1 MNEKIYFLPED
12 SYEYSFDEITAL
24 ILEGSLRK
32 KSMIW
37 EKELPDWVTLESHP
51 DFTEV
56 FEEYDRIAQE
66 KIKQVLGTDDETVQ
80 KREMLKM
87 LDDVSVEKQQ
97 HPEDRKSSLLKW
109 VFIAAAIIITPVI
122 VFSIIGLFKSR
133 EPVKTAEKAPVIEDI
148 NIDNVKFES
157 GVMKI
162 DEIKGIKVVKVAKAE
177 EDKILKE
184 ILLEIKN
191 EMKKEDEQQASASGQ
206 KETQKKEAGLF
217 DKVSDEELD
226 AFRSSFMKKADS
238 KNVTATVTK
247 ESKLAQ
253 SSEELTS
260 KQINETVKNNYSTIK
275 SCYDKALKNNDMIS
289 GKMEIT
295 IHIMGDGSVAKVI
308 NETPKFKGT
317 EMERCVTEQIKKK
330 WVFPKFNGTLS
341 TATIPFLLSAQ

>member
-32 KSMIW
+32 KSMVW
-37 EKELPDWVTLESHP
+37 EKSLPDWVSLEKHP
-51 DFTEV
+51 DFTEI
-56 FEEYDRIAQE
+56 FSEYDRIAHE
-66 KIKQVLGTDDETVQ
+66 KINQVLGTDEETKQ

-87 LDDVSVEKQQ
+87 LDDVSVEKQL
-97 HPEDRKSSLLKW
+97 HPKDNKSHLIKW
-109 VFIAAAIIITPVI
+109 VIVGTFIILTPVI
-122 VFSIIGLFKSR
+122 VFSVINLFKSAD
-133 EPVKTAEKAPVIEDI
+133 PVKAIEKTPVIDDI
-148 NIDNVKFES
+148 NIDNIKFES

-162 DEIKGIKVVKVAKAE
+162 DEIKGIKVVKVAQAE

-191 EMKKEDEQQASASGQ
+191 EMKKEDTDSSAAVQ
-206 KETQKKEAGLF
+206 KDAPKKEAGLF
-217 DKVSDEELD
+217 DKVSDEELA
-226 AFRSSFMKKADS
+226 AFRSSFMKKVDS
-238 KNVTATVTK
+238 KNIATAVTK

-253 SSEELTS
+253 SNEELTS
-260 KQINETVKNNYSTIK
+260 KQINETVKNNYGTIK

-330 WVFPKFNGTLS
+330 WMFPKFNGTLS
-341 TATIPFLLSAQ
+341 TATIPFVLSAQ

>member
-37 EKELPDWVTLESHP
+37 EKELTDWIELAKHP

-56 FEEYDRIAQE
+56 FAEYDRIAHE

-97 HPEDRKSSLLKW
+97 HPEDRKSHLLKW
-109 VFIAAAIIITPVI
+109 VVIAVAIIITPVI
-122 VFSIIGLFKSR
+122 VFSVMGLLKSR

-191 EMKKEDEQQASASGQ
+191 EMKKEDKQASASVQ
-206 KETQKKEAGLF
+206 KETPKKEAGLF

-226 AFRSSFMKKADS
+226 AFRSSFMKKVDS
-238 KNVTATVTK
+238 KNIAAAVTK

-260 KQINETVKNNYSTIK
+260 KQINETVKNNYGTIK

-295 IHIMGDGSVAKVI
+295 IHIMGDGSVAKVV

-341 TATIPFLLSAQ
+341 TATIPFVLSAQ

>member
-32 KSMIW
+32 KSIVW
-37 EKELPDWVTLESHP
+37 EKSLTDWTSLESHP
-51 DFTEV
+51 DFIEV
-56 FEEYDRIAQE
+56 FTEYDRIAQQ

-97 HPEDRKSSLLKW
+97 HPEHHRSSLLKW

-122 VFSIIGLFKSR
+122 VFSIMGLLKSR
-133 EPVKTAEKAPVIEDI
+133 EPVKTAEKTPVIEDI

-191 EMKKEDEQQASASGQ
+191 EMKKEDTDASASGQ
-206 KETQKKEAGLF
+206 KETPKKEAGLF

-238 KNVTATVTK
+238 KNVTAAVTK

-260 KQINETVKNNYSTIK
+260 KQINETVKNNYGTIK

-330 WVFPKFNGTLS
+330 WMFPKFNGTLS